1 VHALKLLWLLAAF
14 AAAVVYLWRERQ
26 VLGAVQVA
34 LVTTEALGALLAML
48 IAKGLLARNAQLAA
62 ARYGAVAPYRFFLHS
77 YNLSQ
82 LGKYLP
88 GSVWQFV
95 GRYGLYRA
103 VDFRPAAI
111 RDALITETAWVL
123 LGAALASLLLLAQP
137 FALADVFGRIPG
149 GALWLLA
156 AGVGGLLVPRVRR
169 LVGSLVV
176 RYRPTRAALLG
187 QGVIWIFLG
196 GAYVGLS
203 QALGVEGFDAV
214 FATGLFASAYAI
226 GFLVPFAPAG
236 VGVRE
241 GILVAGSLPFMP
253 VDAAVTLALL
263 ARILYLLVDLGLAL
277 CSAVVTY
284 PAGRAGD
291 PG

>member
-1 VHALKLLWLLAAF
+1 MHALKLLWLLATF
-14 AAAVVYLWRERQ
+14 TAAGVYLWRERQ

-34 LVTTEALGALLAML
+34 LATTEAVGALLAML

-62 ARYGAVAPYRFFLHS
+62 ARYGAEAPYRFFLHS

-88 GSVWQFV
+88 GSVWQFI

-103 VDFRPAAI
+103 VDFQPAAI

-123 LGAALASLLLLAQP
+123 LGATIASLLLLAQP

-169 LVGSLVV
+169 LAGSLIV
-176 RYRPTRAALLG
+176 RYHPTRAALVG
-187 QGVIWIFLG
+187 QGIIWVSLG
-196 GAYVGLS
+196 GAVVGLS
-203 QALGVEGFDAV
+203 QALGVEGFGLI

-241 GILVAGSLPFMP
+241 GILVTGFLPFMP

-277 CSAVVTY
+277 CSAAVTY
-284 PAGRAGD
+284 PAGRAKD